1 VFGTAFSVGLCAAES
16 ALRTRRAQTV
26 TMRIFIGSLPILM
39 NLILVD
45 LILMDLEIC
54 ILEKLNMGNR
64 S

>member
-1 VFGTAFSVGLCAAES
+1 
-16 ALRTRRAQTV
+16 
-26 TMRIFIGSLPILM
+26 M